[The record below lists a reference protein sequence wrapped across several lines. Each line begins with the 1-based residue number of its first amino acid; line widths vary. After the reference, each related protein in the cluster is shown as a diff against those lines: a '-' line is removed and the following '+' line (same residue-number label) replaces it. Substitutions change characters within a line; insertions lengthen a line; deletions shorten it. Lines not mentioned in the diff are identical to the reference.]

1 MLTELYYLSIVLLVL
16 HKIIENLIYTPNM
29 KKIIYII
36 TLLVSAVF
44 LYAGDDAKLK
54 SLKIG
59 VPRFAPFAF
68 RGSNGKITGLAID
81 ELNLWSR
88 KTGVKVL
95 CVLLRTDLLGEA
107 IKTGKVDAALMAG
120 NNVGDGEYIYTE
132 ALWKPTYALFFED
145 RHENKQKVG
154 VILNQINPAYLSK
167 ELPGREV
174 VTYSNISSLESAIK
188 ANQIS
193 AFVLS
198 AERGKE
204 LVGRLPDGKNIK
216 IKQLGEYKIYLAAL
230 KTRKEVIEEFN
241 RGWAMISQAE
251 RDSIMR
257 AWRGAIAEKSRKI
270 SIEHPLKIAICTETP
285 PLEYTDSYGSLRGFV
300 PLFWQEWS
308 LRTGVPIEFVRAE
321 NWNETIKLVESG
333 KADIHSGLFKNAT
346 RENELMFCD
355 KSYHSSKIF
364 FYFDSTLYGLKDI
377 SDLSGFDVGVV
388 EGSFSDIFLQK
399 KYPQL
404 SLKKFGNSKS
414 MIAAAV
420 AGKIKVFVSEAEIAS
435 YSMSKPMVRTRFRF
449 HPDRPLT
456 VCKLYPAVG
465 KGDFKMKE
473 IVDTGLK
480 FFTKTGVEKVEK
492 NANQLT
498 IALPPGVA
506 PYIVSLP
513 DGSVTGLAPALYKAL
528 SAKSGVQ
535 INLIPTNSWDQV
547 FQYIKDE
554 KADMFAYPCSTDEE
568 GEFEL
573 MPTGTR
579 VGMYLFYNKYAVS
592 NPRGFK
598 SFRNLLIGVVVPLLT
613 EMRKKFPNLNFV
625 PYQNTNQMLLDYSQN
640 RIKGF
645 IMPEVGIS
653 GVLSHYGL
661 SEFTSE
667 FGEPVSNHLIY
678 MHARKNDHRT
688 INTYMDQIYKN
699 LLSESEKKRI
709 FNEWVPSES
718 IDWGKTFIWLGII
731 IFCVVLLLVWMLFL
745 RREITRRR
753 RVERQLSEQ
762 NEFLETVKTVAGIGG
777 MEYDFSRDQMTWTN
791 ALYDVFEA
799 PGDYEPAYDDLKRF
813 DSFLVM
819 DQKIKH
825 AARHR
830 NINFNMKREEIFTT
844 FEGRRRWAELTITL
858 RERKY
863 SGTLVMIGVV
873 KDITTLKEIEQMR
886 EDVDRIMRHDLK
898 GPLSGIIGIPEA
910 LLEDENLNSEQREL
924 LSYIHDSGTKML
936 RMINESLVLYK
947 IEIGTFDPSPEP
959 VNFNDIV
966 NQSVISMH
974 NISEA
979 KNSSIETRIDDHL
992 FVMGEPMLCYS
1003 ALVNLLKNAL
1013 EAAPEGSNIIIAG
1026 KLKKNIVA
1034 VTISNPGSVPD
1045 DIKLSFFDKYTTSG
1059 KKSGTGLGTYSA
1071 RLLVEAQGGNIQLD
1085 TSVPGTVSIHVEL
1098 PAVSA
1103 LV

>member
-1 MLTELYYLSIVLLVL
+1 
-16 HKIIENLIYTPNM
+16 M
-29 KKIIYII
+29 KKFLYII
-36 TLLVSAVF
+36 TLLVSVVF
-44 LYAGDDAKLK
+44 ICSGDDSRLQK
-54 SLKIG
+54 LKIG
-59 VPRFAPFAF
+59 VPQFTPFAF

-95 CVLLRTDLLGEA
+95 YVLLRSDNLA
-107 IKTGKVDAALMAG
+107 NSIKSGKVDAALVAG
-120 NNVGDGEYIYTE
+120 NNIGNGAFMYTK
-132 ALWKPTYALFFED
+132 ALWKPPYALFYDKEKGD
-145 RHENKQKVG
+145 KQKVG
-154 VILNQINPAYLSK
+154 VILNQITPAYLK
-167 ELPGREV
+167 HELPGREV
-174 VTYSNISSLESAIK
+174 VSYSNISNLESAVK
-188 ANQIS
+188 AKQVT

-198 AERGKE
+198 LERGNE
-204 LVGRLPDGKNIK
+204 LADRLPDGNNINIK
-216 IKQLGEYKIYLAAL
+216 PLGEYKVYLAAL
-230 KTRKEVIEEFN
+230 KDNRKIIEEFN
-241 RGWAMISQAE
+241 RGWAKISQAE
-251 RDSIMR
+251 RDKIMR
-257 AWRGAIAEKSRKI
+257 AWRGATTEKNRKI
-270 SIEHPLKIAICTETP
+270 STKHPLRIAICTETP

-346 RENELMFCD
+346 RENQLMFCD
-355 KSYHSSKIF
+355 KSYHTSKIF

-388 EGSFSDIFLQK
+388 DDSFSDIFLQK

-404 SLKKFGNSKS
+404 SLKKFGNSKQ
-414 MIAAAV
+414 MIASAV

-449 HPDRPLT
+449 HPDRPLV

-465 KGDFKMKE
+465 KGDFRTKE
-473 IVDTGLK
+473 IVDGGLK

-492 NANQLT
+492 SANQLT

-506 PYIVSLP
+506 PYIVNLP

-535 INLIPTNSWDQV
+535 INLIATNSWNQL
-547 FQYIKDE
+547 FQYMKDD
-554 KADMFAYPCSTDEE
+554 KVDMFAYPCPANSESE
-568 GEFEL
+568 YEL
-573 MPTGTR
+573 MPTGTKL
-579 VGMYLFYNKYAVS
+579 GMHLFYNKYAVS
-592 NPRGFK
+592 NPRGFN
-598 SFRNLLIGVVVPLLT
+598 SFRNMLIGVVIPLLS
-613 EMRKKFPNLNFV
+613 EMRTKFPSLNFV

-645 IMPEVGIS
+645 IMPEVGI
-653 GVLSHYGL
+653 GGGLSHYGL

-667 FGEPVSNHLIY
+667 FETPISNHLIY

-688 INTYMDQIYKN
+688 INIYMDQIYKN
-699 LLSESEKKRI
+699 LLNSSEKKRI
-709 FNEWVPSES
+709 FKEWVPRET
-718 IDWGKTFIWLGII
+718 IDWEKTLIWLGII
-731 IFCVVLLLVWMLFL
+731 FVCVMLLLVWMLFL
-745 RREITRRR
+745 RREIKRRR
-753 RVERQLSEQ
+753 KMERELAEQ

-777 MEYDFSRDQMTWTN
+777 MEYDFSRNQMNWTN
-791 ALYDVFEA
+791 ALYELFEA
-799 PGDYEPAYDDLKRF
+799 PEDYAPSYDDLKRF

-830 NINFNMKREEIFTT
+830 NINFNMKREELFTT

-858 RERKY
+858 RERRY
-863 SGTLVMIGVV
+863 SGTLVMIGVI
-873 KDITTLKEIEQMR
+873 KDVTALKEVEQMR

-959 VNFNDIV
+959 VNFNEIV
-966 NQSVISMH
+966 NQAVVSMH

-979 KNSSIETRIDDHL
+979 RNSSIETRLDDHL

-1013 EAAPEGSNIIIAG
+1013 EAAPEGSNIIVSG
-1026 KLKKNIVA
+1026 KLNKNVVA

-1071 RLLVEAQGGNIQLD
+1071 RLLVEAQRGSIQLD